1 MVRHTSFRLRLLC
14 SLLYCSIVVVCA
26 QQRSKDEPKAHA
38 PSAQISQK
46 EKELSKLRS
55 EIQAYEKKI
64 DESEK
69 KERSTLDRLDNLE
82 RQSDLIRKLIK
93 KLREEEQQI
102 TSDINEARNSI
113 GDLEQHLQSLKTH
126 YAKYIR
132 SVYKY
137 GRVYDVELLFSSN
150 SINQLYIRIEYLK
163 HFSDQRAKDLKNL
176 VEKKTDLEQQNE
188 QLQASLAH
196 ERKLLAEKTNEET
209 SLKRKVKQRQN
220 VLATIRKDKKFY
232 QQELKRK
239 NQAIQEIEKLIAD
252 LIEKDRI
259 RKEREASAAREREKL
274 ANVLKPAPPA
284 EAAPTGTFELQK
296 GSMRWPVSTGKI
308 ASHFGNQVHPILKT
322 ITQNTGV
329 DIQVTSGS
337 EVLAVADGEVSILS
351 FIPGFGN
358 VLILNHYNG
367 YRTVYGHL
375 SEILVSES
383 QKVRGGETIAK
394 SGDSVNGAILHFE
407 IWKEREKQ
415 NPELWLARRR

>member
-1 MVRHTSFRLRLLC
+1 MMRHTSFRLSVLCFLVCC
-14 SLLYCSIVVVCA
+14 SLVVPYA
-26 QQRSKDEPKAHA
+26 QQRSKE
-38 PSAQISQK
+38 ISQK
-46 EKELSKLRS
+46 ERELSKLRS

-64 DESEK
+64 GESEK
-69 KERSTLDRLDNLE
+69 KERSTLERLDNLE

-93 KLREEEQQI
+93 KLREEELQI
-102 TSDINEARNSI
+102 NSDISEARNSI
-113 GDLEQHLQSLKTH
+113 SDLEGHLQSLKTH

-163 HFSDQRAKDLKNL
+163 RFSDQRAKDLKNL
-176 VEKKTDLEQQNE
+176 VEKKTDLEGQNE
-188 QLQASLAH
+188 RLQASLAH
-196 ERKLLAEKTNEET
+196 ERKLLAEKTNEES
-209 SLKRKVKQRQN
+209 SLKRTMKQRQN

-259 RKEREASAAREREKL
+259 KKEREAAAAREREKL
-274 ANVLKPAPPA
+274 VNTPKSTPPVA
-284 EAAPTGTFELQK
+284 TVSAGTFELQK
-296 GSMRWPVSTGKI
+296 GNMRWPVSTGKI

-329 DIQVTSGS
+329 DIQVSSGS

-394 SGDSVNGAILHFE
+394 SGESVNGTILHFE

-415 NPELWLARRR
+415 NPELWLTKRR

>member
-1 MVRHTSFRLRLLC
+1 MVRPTSFRLRLFCFFVCC
-14 SLLYCSIVVVCA
+14 SLVVMHA

-46 EKELSKLRS
+46 ERELSKLRS

-64 DESEK
+64 GESEK
-69 KERSTLDRLDNLE
+69 KERSTLERLDNLE
-82 RQSDLIRKLIK
+82 RQSDLIRTLIK
-93 KLREEEQQI
+93 KLREEERQI
-102 TSDINEARNSI
+102 TSDITEARNAI
-113 GDLEQHLQSLKTH
+113 GDLEEHLQSLKTH

-163 HFSDQRAKDLKNL
+163 RFSDQRAKDLRTL

-188 QLQASLAH
+188 RLQASLAL
-196 ERKLLAEKTNEET
+196 ERKLLAEKTNEES
-209 SLKRKVKQRQN
+209 SLKRKVRQRQN
-220 VLATIRKDKKFY
+220 VLATIRKDKQFY

-252 LIEKDRI
+252 LIEKDRV
-259 RKEREASAAREREKL
+259 RKEREAAAAREREKL
-274 ANVLKPAPPA
+274 ANAPKSPLPV
-284 EAAPTGTFELQK
+284 ETAPVGTFELHK

-322 ITQNTGV
+322 VTQNTGV
-329 DIQVTSGS
+329 DIQISSGS

-394 SGDSVNGAILHFE
+394 SGDSVNGSILHFE

-415 NPELWLARRR
+415 NPELWLAKRR